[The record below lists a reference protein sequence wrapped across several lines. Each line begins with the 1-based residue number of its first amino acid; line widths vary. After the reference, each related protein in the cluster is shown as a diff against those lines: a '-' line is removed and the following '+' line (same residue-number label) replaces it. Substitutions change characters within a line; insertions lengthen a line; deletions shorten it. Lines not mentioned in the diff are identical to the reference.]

1 MQDFSLYMMPLPGSD
16 GTLNRRM
23 ALDWIC
29 RESIDYLVILSR
41 ALAAHA
47 DDVPHDAYAMLAN
60 DVATMMH
67 AAGKVLSA
75 PDAEA
80 AVTVCRRHNEADDFR
95 ADLARIV
102 LSRDA
107 VFGGDTGAF
116 EWLYEA
122 LGCELVSQLS
132 RDSES
137 EAA

>member
-1 MQDFSLYMMPLPGSD
+1 MQDFSLYMMPLPGRD
-16 GTLNRRM
+16 GTLDRRM

-29 RESIDYLVILSR
+29 RESTDYLVILSR
-41 ALAAHA
+41 ALTAHS

-75 PDAEA
+75 VDAEA
-80 AVTVCRRHNEADDFR
+80 TATVCRDDEADDFR

-107 VFGGDTGAF
+107 VFGGDTGPF
-116 EWLYEA
+116 ERLYEA

-132 RDSES
+132 RDSKS